1 MKKIIIISL
10 ILLGLITP
18 IANAQNPKK
27 KVAVYMTGEI
37 ENSYKKVIGAK
48 LVTAITAT
56 DEYAAV
62 ERTAD
67 FLAALSSEQDYQTS
81 GAVKDSQIARIGQQ
95 FGVRYVV
102 VADVN
107 ELFDEIFIAARLI
120 NVETGLVE
128 KAADASSI
136 AENMSQLV
144 DLSSQISNK
153 LLIGAATGSK
163 KAKHLSLCASK
174 NGEIFY
180 FTEEQWKKLDETEK
194 GSIKKHGICLI
205 KDGEVKILEGIG
217 STNLGSLKGLK
228 SAANHSWTSFI
239 INNSNIIDQ
248 LQISFWGER
257 LYNITIYVMHSDYQ
271 TNYDFT
277 PAHPDNNYRTYT
289 KYYTTLFSGGTL
301 SSGNSDAHVAWNDL
315 LSRKVNHY
323 ILRDISDLAI

>member
-48 LVTAITAT
+48 LVSAITTT

-67 FLAALSSEQDYQTS
+67 FLAALASEQDYQTS

-120 NVETGLVE
+120 NVESGLVE
-128 KAADASSI
+128 KAADASAV
-136 AENMSQLV
+136 AESMTQLV
-144 DLSSQISNK
+144 ELSTQISDK
-153 LLIGAATGSK
+153 LLCGSDVSK
-163 KAKHLSLCASK
+163 NPIHLSLCATK
-174 NGEIFY
+174 DGKIFY
-180 FTEEQWKKLDETEK
+180 FTQEKWEKMNDATKPFYKKQ
-194 GSIKKHGICLI
+194 GICLI
-205 KDGEVKILEGIG
+205 HNGEIKIFKGQKYGRPREINSK
-217 STNLGSLKGLK
+217 ST
-228 SAANHSWTSFI
+228 AANYNWANYILDIKTHLIELLIKF
-239 INNSNIIDQ
+239 
-248 LQISFWGER
+248 QISDVYLFDRTER
-257 LYNITIYVMHSDYQ
+257 VVYSDQTLLLYEDGDVKYTYTNHDTELSSFREERPYFLVYNIT
-271 TNYDFT
+271 
-277 PAHPDNNYRTYT
+277 
-289 KYYTTLFSGGTL
+289 
-301 SSGNSDAHVAWNDL
+301 
-315 LSRKVNHY
+315 
-323 ILRDISDLAI
+323 DIIP

>member
-194 GSIKKHGICLI
+194 GSLKKHGICLI
-205 KDGEVKILEGIG
+205 KNGEVKIFDGIG
-217 STNLGSLKGLK
+217 STNIGNIIGNK

-239 INNSNIIDQ
+239 IDNSKIIEQ
-248 LQISFWGER
+248 LQFSFFSKKRNLFSSVGYSNMLLGQRSRTREVYGEFV
-257 LYNITIYVMHSDYQ
+257 TEVQ
-271 TNYDFT
+271 
-277 PAHPDNNYRTYT
+277 
-289 KYYTTLFSGGTL
+289 YYTTLFNGDERNT
-301 SSGNSDAHVAWNDL
+301 HYYNDY
-315 LSRKVNHY
+315 SRAEQDIRSYWLDYY
-323 ILRDISDLAI
+323 ILRDTSDLAI